1 MERSMAELTNIR
13 QDYHKVRK
21 LSSLDYQK
29 IALVKDKKAAKNK
42 DAKKKKKDVEQ
53 KNNAQMDRIEE
64 KRKELILLDNEIN
77 QYQQDTV
84 QMTEDITR
92 IDHYNLLAQ
101 QEQRRL
107 DFEYKKVALEIEKTS
122 HNVVRGQ
129 PKAPGQK
136 KRIEDKTPKK
146 AKEQQ
151 EQQHFPPP

>member
-101 QEQRRL
+101 
-107 DFEYKKVALEIEKTS
+107 
-122 HNVVRGQ
+122 
-129 PKAPGQK
+129 
-136 KRIEDKTPKK
+136 
-146 AKEQQ
+146 
-151 EQQHFPPP
+151 